1 MLEVA
6 LNELPEILRREI
18 DALEAVSP
26 EELRGL
32 GMIQCLGHV
41 GVNLRKKIRRH
52 FWRLRW
58 YVHSYEEID
67 RFWGSLPRA
76 SFMCLDFGG

>member
-26 EELRGL
+26 EELSWSRDDP
-32 GMIQCLGHV
+32 V
-41 GVNLRKKIRRH
+41 PWTRRRESSQEDQAA
-52 FWRLRW
+52 FFLAPTTRTTPM
-58 YVHSYEEID
+58 Y
-67 RFWGSLPRA
+67 
-76 SFMCLDFGG
+76 